1 MGKKPALAAATR
13 QKLIDAFWQLYTK
26 KNIEQISIKEITDL
40 AGYNRGTFYLYFK
53 DIYDVLNQ
61 IEDSILIPSSRQES
75 SDTSTD
81 SLLYQLTI
89 RMIIG
94 QMASHFEQSSRYVSV
109 LLGENGDPQFSY
121 KLKQQLKELFI
132 LSPQLQ
138 AMDPHLRSYY
148 LEYSTSGLLAML
160 QTWLQTDS
168 QMSVEDFIYT
178 ALQVMIPEASQELM
192 TVLDEPLINLDPN
205 HRLFSTI

>member
-26 KNIEQISIKEITDL
+26 KSIEQISIKEITDL

-61 IEDSILIPSSRQES
+61 IEDSILTPPTQYEAE
-75 SDTSTD
+75 DTPREV
-81 SLLYQLTI
+81 LLSQITI
-89 RMIIG
+89 RMIIA
-94 QMASHFEQSSRYVSV
+94 QMASYFEKSRRYVGV
-109 LLGENGDPQFSY
+109 LLSERGDPQFSY
-121 KLKQQLKELFI
+121 KLKQQLKALFA
-132 LSPQLQ
+132 LSPQLHI
-138 AMDPHLRSYY
+138 MDPALRGYY

-168 QMSVEDFIYT
+168 QMSVEDFIFT
-178 ALQVMIPEASQELM
+178 ALRVMIPEASQELLAQ
-192 TVLDEPLINLDPN
+192 LDEPLINLAPG
-205 HRLFSTI
+205 HLPFH